1 LNLFAERHTQRL
13 IARLDYEVPA
23 GWFQILNA
31 GFVILLAPLVAVFW
45 LRLARRGLRPSLAV
59 KFSAGL
65 LLMAAGFLVLAIGA
79 KRAIAHGPVWPTW
92 LITTYL
98 LHTIGELCLS
108 PVGLSSVT
116 KLAPP
121 RLAGQMMGIWFLGTS
136 LGNLI
141 AGLIA
146 GEVSGDNTA
155 AMPAR
160 FLQVVMT
167 AGGTGLLLLVFT
179 KPIRRLMPGVD

>member
-1 LNLFAERHTQRL
+1 M
-13 IARLDYEVPA
+13 A
-23 GWFQILNA
+23 G
-31 GFVILLAPLVAVFW
+31 FW
-45 LRLARRGLRPSLAV
+45 LRLARRGVTPSLTFKIA
-59 KFSAGL
+59 SGL
-65 LLMAAGFLVLAIGA
+65 VLLAAGFLVLAIGA
-79 KRAIAHGPVWPTW
+79 KRAIAEGPVWPTW
-92 LITTYL
+92 LIATYL
-98 LHTIGELCLS
+98 LHTLGELCLS

-141 AGLIA
+141 AGLFA

-160 FLQVVMT
+160 FLQVVLT
-167 AGGTGLLLLVFT
+167 AGGTGLLLLFFI
-179 KPIRRLMPGVD
+179 KPIRRLMPDVD